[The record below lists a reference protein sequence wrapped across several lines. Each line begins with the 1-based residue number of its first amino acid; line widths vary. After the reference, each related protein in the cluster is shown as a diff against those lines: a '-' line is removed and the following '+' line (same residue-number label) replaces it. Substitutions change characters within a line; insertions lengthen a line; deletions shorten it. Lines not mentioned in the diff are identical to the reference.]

1 MSACQKFIGQVTDR
15 QVSTHTYTCISTHAS
30 FSVNLCLS
38 VYVCVC
44 VCSCLFCLHCCCLTA
59 LITFV
64 IIRTFSYQRWVLFVF
79 LLSSVR
85 ACTPVIV
92 ACFALSLL
100 LSLCFDSWRS
110 LRRDLHLAL
119 ALSLP
124 NSLALPLLLLFSCLS
139 AFIAPCGGAS
149 KQFEIYFLYYL
160 FVLFES
166 KLNHR
171 LME

>member
-1 MSACQKFIGQVTDR
+1 MPASVSTSACQCVF
-15 QVSTHTYTCISTHAS
+15 
-30 FSVNLCLS
+30 
-38 VYVCVC
+38 VCVC
-44 VCSCLFCLHCCCLTA
+44 ALVCSVYIVVVLKLSLLLLLFAHS
-59 LITFV
+59 LINVGF
-64 IIRTFSYQRWVLFVF
+64 FFVF

-124 NSLALPLLLLFSCLS
+124 NSLSLALSLPLRFSCLS